1 MQLDKT
7 RIAIRERTQIEL
19 LDLSLHVLR
28 GYGAKILIPLLL
40 IVVPLALLNHAL
52 IGWLGASDYVDYSVS
67 YLPFRFVWN
76 MSLLVFLEAPL
87 ASILATTY
95 LGRAVFE
102 DRPTMRDIWRETGRA
117 LPQIVVCLVLLR
129 GPAVA
134 WCLLFLARDEGDFS
148 FWESMVIL
156 VAGFV
161 GLVRAIR
168 PFMTEIVMLEHN
180 PWTSR
185 NPQAMTL
192 SRRLNLLHAAVNA
205 NLFPRWLATACV
217 VVAMTGALAHG
228 LLAISGYFA
237 GSWRWG
243 PVLVNVGIPAAMWAV
258 VMYVTI
264 VRFLSYLDV
273 RIRNEGWEVEL
284 QLKAE
289 AARLVRG
296 AVK

>member
-19 LDLSLHVLR
+19 LDLSLHVMR
-28 GYGAKILIPLLL
+28 GYGKKILMPFLLGV
-40 IVVPLALLNHAL
+40 IPLALLNHFL
-52 IGWLGASDYVDYSVS
+52 IGWMGSSDYVDYGVS
-67 YLPFRFVWN
+67 YVPVRFVWN

-87 ASILATTY
+87 ASIFATAY

-102 DRPTMRDIWRETGRA
+102 EKPTMGDVWREFRRA
-117 LPQIVVCLVLLR
+117 WAQVLVCLTLLR

-134 WCLLFLARDEGDFS
+134 WVLLFLARDEGEFT
-148 FWESMVIL
+148 FYESIL
-156 VAGFV
+156 LLVVGFV

-180 PWTSR
+180 PWTSP
-185 NPQAMTL
+185 NPNAMTL

-205 NLFPRWLATACV
+205 NLFPRWLATAFVSV
-217 VVAMTGALAHG
+217 VLTGALAHG
-228 LLAISGYFA
+228 LLAVSGYFG

-243 PVLVNVGIPAAMWAV
+243 PILVNIGIPATMWVV

-289 AARLVRG
+289 VSRLVRG
-296 AVK
+296 AIR